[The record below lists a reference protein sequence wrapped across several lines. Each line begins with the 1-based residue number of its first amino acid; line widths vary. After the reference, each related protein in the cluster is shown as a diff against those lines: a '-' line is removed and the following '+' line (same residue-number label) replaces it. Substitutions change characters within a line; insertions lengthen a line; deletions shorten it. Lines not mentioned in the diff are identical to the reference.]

1 MKKTLASIIRPIF
14 TASLIA
20 FMILGAIIVLVQ
32 IFSIITLNGDLSV
45 GVYQGLRLWAI
56 RSSCVAAFAGFAMS
70 YLKENKK
77 VVE

>member
-56 RSSCVAAFAGFAMS
+56 RFSCIAAFAGFAMS

-77 VVE
+77 VVK